1 MQSNHGKYRRELV
14 LGLLW
19 IVYGFAM
26 GCMVGLPWIVRGYAV
41 GSGFCHV
48 VCVFAVGI
56 DWVWWW
62 VVVLGLGW
70 FGGNADWVWW
80 WLFWVWVVGGCLR
93 KRNGETE
100 IRERNYYYYTQ
111 KKKIVLNYDLF
122 GHFGL
127 ICFLFMHIR
136 KDEEKKDEDL
146 WNAGEWI
153 IVKRVPALYWFPS
166 GLSPHHKGHT

>member
-70 FGGNADWVWW
+70 FGGSADWVWW

-100 IRERNYYYYTQ
+100 IRERNYYYYYTH
-111 KKKIVLNYDLF
+111 KKKLS
-122 GHFGL
+122 L
-127 ICFLFMHIR
+127 IMICLVILDGFVFHLCISEKMR
-136 KDEEKKDEDL
+136 KRRMKTFEMPENEL
-146 WNAGEWI
+146 
-153 IVKRVPALYWFPS
+153 
-166 GLSPHHKGHT
+166 